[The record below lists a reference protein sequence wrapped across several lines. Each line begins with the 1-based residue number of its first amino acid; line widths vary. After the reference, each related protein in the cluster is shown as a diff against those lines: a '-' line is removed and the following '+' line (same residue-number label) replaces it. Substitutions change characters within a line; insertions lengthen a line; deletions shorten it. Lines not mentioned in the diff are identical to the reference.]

1 MEPFAREALP
11 GRVVFGVGAARTALA
26 DEVARF
32 GVSRLLLIAAG
43 GGETVAQDLAAPLAD
58 RIAGTFTGVQ
68 PHVPVEVADA
78 ARKQAAAIGA
88 DAVLSVGGGSAT
100 GTAKAVALTTGLPV
114 IAVPTTYA
122 GSEVTPVWGLS
133 DGERKTTGVDLRVL
147 PRLVIYDPELT
158 VSLPGPLSAASG
170 LNAVAHCVDGFWAP
184 GRNPVSALAA
194 TEAIRVLAAAL
205 PAVARDGTDLGAR
218 SDLLYGAYLAGSA
231 FAVTGSGLHH
241 KICHVLGGR
250 YGLPHAQTHAI
261 MLPYVLAFNAPG
273 APDAAS
279 RIGQALGSEHPAAAL
294 QALAAQ
300 LGLPR
305 GLREIG
311 LGEDQLAEAAR
322 LIEPVVPADNP
333 VPAGA
338 AALQVLLRHAW
349 AGDPVGTERAGTERA
364 GTERAGTERA
374 GTERGGTERGG
385 TERAGAG
392 RAGGEQSAREEAVT
406 DEVLAS
412 FAGADA
418 ARYREIMQSLVRH
431 LHAFARE
438 VRLTEPEWE
447 QGIDFLTRAGHIT
460 DDRRQEFILLSDVLG
475 LSMLTVA
482 INAPASAGATE
493 STVVGPFF
501 VTGAPEVPLG
511 GDIAGEA
518 KGRPCYVSGTVR
530 GTGGEPLPGARI
542 EVWESDEDG
551 FYDVQ
556 YPDGRIG
563 GRGWLRSAPDGGY
576 RFWSVRPAPYPIP
589 DDGPVG
595 ALLTAAGRGPMRP
608 AHLHFKVEAPGYRT
622 LITHIF
628 VAGDPYLDRDAVFG
642 VKDSLITDFAEHP
655 PGPGPDGRPL
665 DEPWTSVRFDIV
677 LARLAPG
684 PGSPGI

>member
-1 MEPFAREALP
+1 MEAFTCDALP
-11 GRVVFGVGAARTALA
+11 GRVVFGAGAARTALA
-26 DEVARF
+26 DEVARL

-43 GGETVAQDLAAPLAD
+43 GGETVARDLAAPLAG
-58 RIAGTFTGVQ
+58 RIAGTFTGVR

-88 DAVLSVGGGSAT
+88 DAVLSLGGGSAT

-133 DGERKTTGVDLRVL
+133 DGERKTTGVDMRVL

-170 LNAVAHCVDGFWAP
+170 LNAMAHCVDGFWAP

-194 TEAIRVLAAAL
+194 AEAIRVLAVAL

-279 RIGQALGSEHPAAAL
+279 RIGQALGSEHPASAL
-294 QALAAQ
+294 QALAAR

-338 AALQVLLRHAW
+338 AALEVLLRHAW
-349 AGDPVGTERAGTERA
+349 AGDPVGTGLAGTELA
-364 GTERAGTERA
+364 GTEL
-374 GTERGGTERGG
+374 
-385 TERAGAG
+385 AGAG
-392 RAGGEQSAREEAVT
+392 RAGGEQGAREEAVT

-438 VRLTEPEWE
+438 VRLTESEWQ

-501 VTGAPEVPLG
+501 VADAPEVPLG

-518 KGRPCYVSGTVR
+518 KGRPCYVSGTVL
-530 GTGGEPLPGARI
+530 GTGGEPVPGARI

-576 RFWSVRPAPYPIP
+576 WFWSVRPAPYPIP

-622 LITHIF
+622 LITLIF

-655 PGPGPDGRPL
+655 AGPGPDGRPL

-677 LARLAPG
+677 LASLASG
-684 PGSPGI
+684 AGSPGN

>member
-1 MEPFAREALP
+1 MEAFACDALP
-11 GRVVFGVGAARTALA
+11 GRVVFGAGAARTALA
-26 DEVARF
+26 DEVARL

-43 GGETVAQDLAAPLAD
+43 GGETVARDLAAPLAD
-58 RIAGTFTGVQ
+58 RIAGTFTGVR
-68 PHVPVEVADA
+68 PHVPVKVADA

-133 DGERKTTGVDLRVL
+133 DGERKTTGVDMRVL

-184 GRNPVSALAA
+184 GRNPVSSLAA

-300 LGLPR
+300 LRLPR

-311 LGEDQLAEAAR
+311 LAEDQLAEAAR

-338 AALQVLLRHAW
+338 AALEVLLRHAW
-349 AGDPVGTERAGTERA
+349 AGDPAGSEL
-364 GTERAGTERA
+364 
-374 GTERGGTERGG
+374 GGTELAGAELAG
-385 TERAGAG
+385 TGLAGAG
-392 RAGGEQSAREEAVT
+392 RAGGEQGAREEAVT

-412 FAGADA
+412 FAGADT

-438 VRLTEPEWE
+438 VRLTESEWE

-501 VTGAPEVPLG
+501 VADAPEVPLG

-518 KGRPCYVSGTVR
+518 KGRPCYVSGTVQ

-677 LARLAPG
+677 LARLASG
-684 PGSPGI
+684 AGSPGN

>member
-1 MEPFAREALP
+1 MQPFARDTLP
-11 GRVVFGVGAARTALA
+11 GRVVFGAGAARTALA
-26 DEVARF
+26 GEVARL
-32 GVSRLLLIAAG
+32 GVSRLLLIPSGSELSAAR
-43 GGETVAQDLAAPLAD
+43 ELTAPLAD
-58 RIAGTFTGVQ
+58 RIAGTFTGVR

-78 ARKQAAAIGA
+78 ARKQAAAVGA
-88 DAVLSVGGGSAT
+88 DAVLSLGGGSAT

-122 GSEVTPVWGLS
+122 GSEVTPVWGLTEG
-133 DGERKTTGVDLRVL
+133 DRKTTGVDARVL

-158 VSLPGPLSAASG
+158 ASLPGPVSAASG
-170 LNAVAHCVDGFWAP
+170 LNAMAHAVEAFWAP
-184 GRNPVSALAA
+184 GRNPVSSLTAA
-194 TEAIRVLAAAL
+194 EAIRVLAAAL
-205 PAVARDGTDLGAR
+205 PAVLRDGADIGAR
-218 SDLLYGAYLAGSA
+218 GDLLYGAYLAGST

-241 KICHVLGGR
+241 KICHILGGR
-250 YGLPHAQTHAI
+250 YDLPHAQTHAI

-273 APDAAS
+273 APDAA
-279 RIGQALGSEHPAAAL
+279 RQIGRALAGGGLASAGLDGAAPAAAL
-294 QALAAQ
+294 QRLAGQ

-305 GLREIG
+305 GLHEIG
-311 LGEDQLAEAAR
+311 LREEQIAEAAR
-322 LIEPVVPADNP
+322 LIEPVVPEDNP

-338 AALQVLLRHAW
+338 AALQALLRRAW
-349 AGDPVGTERAGTERA
+349 AGDPVPGDAQAE
-364 GTERAGTERA
+364 
-374 GTERGGTERGG
+374 
-385 TERAGAG
+385 
-392 RAGGEQSAREEAVT
+392 GEAAVT
-406 DEVLAS
+406 AEVLAT
-412 FAGADA
+412 FNA
-418 ARYREIMQSLVRH
+418 AAAPRYREVMQSLVRH
-431 LHAFARE
+431 LHAFARD
-438 VRLTEPEWE
+438 VRLTESQWQ
-447 QGIDFLTRAGHIT
+447 QGIDFLTRTGHIT

-501 VTGAPEVPLG
+501 TDESPEVPLG

-530 GTGGEPLPGARI
+530 GTGGEPVPGARI

-563 GRGWLRSAPDGGY
+563 GRGWLRSAPDGEY

-595 ALLTAAGRGPMRP
+595 DLLAAAGRGPMRP

-642 VKDSLITDFAEHP
+642 VKQSLITDFAEHP
-655 PGPGPDGRPL
+655 AGPGPDGRPL
-665 DEPWTSVRFDIV
+665 DGPWTSVEFDIV
-677 LARLAPG
+677 LAPLAPD
-684 PGSPGI
+684 PR

>member
-1 MEPFAREALP
+1 MQPFARDTLP
-11 GRVVFGVGAARTALA
+11 GRVVFGAGAARTALA
-26 DEVARF
+26 GEVARL
-32 GVSRLLLIAAG
+32 GVSRLLLIPSGSELSAAR
-43 GGETVAQDLAAPLAD
+43 ELTAPLAD
-58 RIAGTFTGVQ
+58 RIAGTFTGVR

-78 ARKQAAAIGA
+78 ARKQAAAVGA
-88 DAVLSVGGGSAT
+88 DAVLSLGGGSAT
-100 GTAKAVALTTGLPV
+100 GLAKAVALTTGLPV

-122 GSEVTPVWGLS
+122 GSEVTPVWGLTEG
-133 DGERKTTGVDLRVL
+133 DRKTTGVDARVL

-158 VSLPGPLSAASG
+158 ASLPGPVSAASG
-170 LNAVAHCVDGFWAP
+170 LNAMAHAVEAFWAP
-184 GRNPVSALAA
+184 GRNPVSSLTAA
-194 TEAIRVLAAAL
+194 EAIRVLAAAL
-205 PAVARDGTDLGAR
+205 PAVLRDGADTGAR
-218 SDLLYGAYLAGSA
+218 GDLLYGAYLAGST

-241 KICHVLGGR
+241 KICHILGGR
-250 YGLPHAQTHAI
+250 YDLPHAQTHAI

-273 APDAAS
+273 APDAA
-279 RIGQALGSEHPAAAL
+279 RQIGRALAGGGLASAGLDGAGPAAAL
-294 QALAAQ
+294 QRLAGQ

-305 GLREIG
+305 GLCEIG
-311 LGEDQLAEAAR
+311 LREEQIAEAAR

-338 AALQVLLRHAW
+338 AALQALLRRAW
-349 AGDPVGTERAGTERA
+349 AGDSVPDDAQ
-364 GTERAGTERA
+364 
-374 GTERGGTERGG
+374 
-385 TERAGAG
+385 
-392 RAGGEQSAREEAVT
+392 AGGEAAVT
-406 DEVLAS
+406 AEVLAT
-412 FAGADA
+412 FNA
-418 ARYREIMQSLVRH
+418 AAAPRYREVMQSLVRH
-431 LHAFARE
+431 LHAFARD
-438 VRLTEPEWE
+438 VRLTESQWQ
-447 QGIDFLTRAGHIT
+447 QGIDFLTRTGHIT

-501 VTGAPEVPLG
+501 TDESPEVPLG
-511 GDIAGEA
+511 GDITGEA

-530 GTGGEPLPGARI
+530 GTGGEPVPGARI

-563 GRGWLRSAPDGGY
+563 GRGWLRSAPDGEY

-595 ALLTAAGRGPMRP
+595 DLLAAAGRGPMRP

-642 VKDSLITDFAEHP
+642 VK
-655 PGPGPDGRPL
+655 
-665 DEPWTSVRFDIV
+665 
-677 LARLAPG
+677 
-684 PGSPGI
+684 

>member
-1 MEPFAREALP
+1 MEPFARDTLP
-11 GRVVFGVGAARTALA
+11 GRVVFGAGAARTALA
-26 DEVARF
+26 AEVARL
-32 GVSRLLLIAAG
+32 GVSRVLLIPSGSEQSAAR
-43 GGETVAQDLAAPLAD
+43 ELTAPLAD
-58 RIAGTFTGVQ
+58 RIAGTFTGVR

-78 ARKQAAAIGA
+78 ARKQAAAVGA
-88 DAVLSVGGGSAT
+88 DAVLSLGGGSAT

-122 GSEVTPVWGLS
+122 GSEVTPVWGLTEG
-133 DGERKTTGVDLRVL
+133 DRKTTGVDARVL

-158 VSLPGPLSAASG
+158 ASLPAPVSAASG
-170 LNAVAHCVDGFWAP
+170 LNAMAHGVEAFWAP
-184 GRNPVSALAA
+184 GRNPVSSLTAG
-194 TEAIRVLAAAL
+194 EAIRVLAAAL
-205 PAVARDGTDLGAR
+205 PAVLRDGADIGAR
-218 SDLLYGAYLAGSA
+218 GDLLYGAYLAGST

-241 KICHVLGGR
+241 KICHILGGR
-250 YGLPHAQTHAI
+250 YDLPHAQTHAI

-273 APDAAS
+273 APDAA
-279 RIGQALGSEHPAAAL
+279 RQIGRALAGAGLGADPAAAL
-294 QALAAQ
+294 QRLAGQ

-311 LGEDQLAEAAR
+311 FGEEQIAEAAR

-333 VPAGA
+333 VPADA
-338 AALQVLLRHAW
+338 AALEGLLRRAW
-349 AGDPVGTERAGTERA
+349 AGDPLRDDAQAAG
-364 GTERAGTERA
+364 
-374 GTERGGTERGG
+374 
-385 TERAGAG
+385 
-392 RAGGEQSAREEAVT
+392 EEAVT
-406 DEVLAS
+406 AEVLATFS
-412 FAGADA
+412 GAA
-418 ARYREIMQSLVRH
+418 APRYREVMQSLVRH
-431 LHAFARE
+431 LHAFARD
-438 VRLTEPEWE
+438 VRLTESQWE
-447 QGIDFLTRAGHIT
+447 QGIDFLTRTGHIT

-501 VTGAPEVPLG
+501 TDESPEVPLG
-511 GDIAGEA
+511 GDITGEA

-530 GTGGEPLPGARI
+530 GTGGEPVPGARI

-556 YPDGRIG
+556 YPDGRTG
-563 GRGWLRSAPDGGY
+563 GRGWLRSAPDGEY

-595 ALLTAAGRGPMRP
+595 DLLAAAGRGPMRP

-642 VKDSLITDFAEHP
+642 VKESLITDFAEHP
-655 PGPGPDGRPL
+655 AGPGPDGRPL
-665 DEPWTSVRFDIV
+665 DGPWTSVEFDIV
-677 LARLAPG
+677 LAPLAPG
-684 PGSPGI
+684 RG

>member
-1 MEPFAREALP
+1 MEPFARDALP
-11 GRVVFGVGAARTALA
+11 GRVVFGAGAARTALA
-26 DEVARF
+26 DEVARL

-43 GGETVAQDLAAPLAD
+43 GGETVARDLAAPLAD

-68 PHVPVEVADA
+68 PHVPVQVADA
-78 ARKQAAAIGA
+78 ARKQAAAVGA

-122 GSEVTPVWGLS
+122 GSEVTPVWGLT
-133 DGERKTTGVDLRVL
+133 DGERKTTGVDARVL

-170 LNAVAHCVDGFWAP
+170 LNAMAHCVDAFWAP

-194 TEAIRVLAAAL
+194 GEAIRVLAAAL
-205 PAVARDGTDLGAR
+205 PAVSRDGSDLGAR
-218 SDLLYGAYLAGSA
+218 GDLLYGAYLAGTA

-273 APDAAS
+273 APDAAR
-279 RIGQALGSEHPAAAL
+279 RIGLALGSADPAGAL
-294 QALAAQ
+294 QVLAAE

-311 LGEDQLAEAAR
+311 LREDQVAEAAR

-333 VPAGA
+333 VPADA
-338 AALQVLLRHAW
+338 AALEALLRHAW
-349 AGDPVGTERAGTERA
+349 AGDRGRRARPASAAATVRRARPGGHGPGTQA
-364 GTERAGTERA
+364 
-374 GTERGGTERGG
+374 
-385 TERAGAG
+385 
-392 RAGGEQSAREEAVT
+392 AREEAVT
-406 DEVLAS
+406 AEVLAS
-412 FAGADA
+412 FGGAEA
-418 ARYREIMQSLVRH
+418 ARYREIMESLVRH

-438 VRLTEPEWE
+438 VRLTETEWQ

-493 STVVGPFF
+493 ATVVGPFF
-501 VTGAPEVPLG
+501 VAGAPEVPLG

-530 GTGGEPLPGARI
+530 GTGGEPVPGARI

-595 ALLTAAGRGPMRP
+595 DLLTAAAPGPMRP
-608 AHLHFKVEAPGYRT
+608 AHLHFKVDAPGYRT

-642 VKDSLITDFAEHP
+642 VKESLITDFAEHP
-655 PGPGPDGRPL
+655 PGRGPDGRVS
-665 DEPWTSVRFDIV
+665 DEPWTSVTFDIV
-677 LARLAPG
+677 LARLAPAPQT
-684 PGSPGI
+684 PGL

>member
-1 MEPFAREALP
+1 MEPFARDVLP
-11 GRVVFGVGAARTALA
+11 GRVVFGAGAARTALA
-26 DEVARF
+26 GEVARL
-32 GVSRLLLIAAG
+32 GVSRLLLIPSGSERSAAR
-43 GGETVAQDLAAPLAD
+43 ELFAPLAD
-58 RIAGTFTGVQ
+58 RIAGTFTGVR

-78 ARKQAAAIGA
+78 ARKQAAAVGA
-88 DAVLSVGGGSAT
+88 DAVLSLGGGSAT

-122 GSEVTPVWGLS
+122 GSEVTPVWGLTEG
-133 DGERKTTGVDLRVL
+133 DRKTTGVDARVL

-158 VSLPGPLSAASG
+158 ASLPGPVSAASG
-170 LNAVAHCVDGFWAP
+170 LNAMAHAVEAFWAP
-184 GRNPVSALAA
+184 GRNPVSSLTAA
-194 TEAIRVLAAAL
+194 EAIRVLAAAL
-205 PAVARDGTDLGAR
+205 PAVLRDGADTGAR
-218 SDLLYGAYLAGSA
+218 GDLLYGAYLAGTA

-241 KICHVLGGR
+241 KICHILGGR
-250 YGLPHAQTHAI
+250 YDLPHAQTHAI

-273 APDAAS
+273 APDAA
-279 RIGQALGSEHPAAAL
+279 RQIGQALAGGRLAGGDPAAAL
-294 QALAAQ
+294 QRLAGQ

-311 LGEDQLAEAAR
+311 FGEEQIAEAAR
-322 LIEPVVPADNP
+322 LIEPAVPADNP
-333 VPAGA
+333 VPADA
-338 AALQVLLRHAW
+338 AALQALLRRAW
-349 AGDPVGTERAGTERA
+349 AGDRLPDDAQAQAAGEA
-364 GTERAGTERA
+364 
-374 GTERGGTERGG
+374 
-385 TERAGAG
+385 
-392 RAGGEQSAREEAVT
+392 AVT
-406 DEVLAS
+406 AEVLATFS
-412 FAGADA
+412 GAA
-418 ARYREIMQSLVRH
+418 APRYREVMQSLVRH
-431 LHAFARE
+431 LHAFARD
-438 VRLTEPEWE
+438 VRLTESEWE

-501 VTGAPEVPLG
+501 TDDSPEVALG

-530 GTGGEPLPGARI
+530 GTGGEPVPGTRI

-556 YPDGRIG
+556 YPDGRTG
-563 GRGWLRSAPDGGY
+563 GRGWLRSALDGEY

-595 ALLTAAGRGPMRP
+595 DLLTAAGRGPMRP

-642 VKDSLITDFAEHP
+642 VKESLITDFAEHP
-655 PGPGPDGRPL
+655 PGTGPDGRRL
-665 DEPWTSVRFDIV
+665 DGPWTSVAFDIV
-677 LARLAPG
+677 LAPLAPG
-684 PGSPGI
+684 PG

>member
-1 MEPFAREALP
+1 MEPFAHDALP
-11 GRVVFGVGAARTALA
+11 GRVVFGAGVARTALA
-26 DEVARF
+26 GEVARL
-32 GVSRLLLIAAG
+32 GVSRLLLIPSGSAQQAAR
-43 GGETVAQDLAAPLAD
+43 ELTAPLAD
-58 RIAGTFTGVQ
+58 RIAGTFTGVR
-68 PHVPVEVADA
+68 PHVPAEVADA
-78 ARKQAAAIGA
+78 ARRQAAAIGA
-88 DAVLSVGGGSAT
+88 DAVLSLGGGSAT
-100 GTAKAVALTTGLPV
+100 GTAKAVALTTGLPL

-122 GSEVTPVWGLS
+122 GSEVTPVWGLTEG
-133 DGERKTTGVDLRVL
+133 DRKTTGVDARVL

-158 VSLPGPLSAASG
+158 ASLPGPVSAASG
-170 LNAVAHCVDGFWAP
+170 LNAMAHAVEAFWAP
-184 GRNPVSALAA
+184 GRNPVSSLTAA
-194 TEAIRVLAAAL
+194 EAIRVLSAAL
-205 PAVARDGTDLGAR
+205 PAVLRNGADTGAR
-218 SDLLYGAYLAGSA
+218 GDLLYGAYLAGTT

-241 KICHVLGGR
+241 KICHILGGR
-250 YGLPHAQTHAI
+250 YDLPHAQTHAI

-273 APDAAS
+273 APDAA
-279 RIGQALGSEHPAAAL
+279 RQIGRALDGTDPAARL
-294 QALAAQ
+294 QRLAGQ

-311 LGEDQLAEAAR
+311 FREDQIAEAAR

-333 VPAGA
+333 VPARA
-338 AALQVLLRHAW
+338 AALEALLRQAW
-349 AGDPVGTERAGTERA
+349 AGDPVADSPALDSPVRDDAQA
-364 GTERAGTERA
+364 V
-374 GTERGGTERGG
+374 
-385 TERAGAG
+385 
-392 RAGGEQSAREEAVT
+392 GEAAVT
-406 DEVLAS
+406 AEVLATFS
-412 FAGADA
+412 GAA
-418 ARYREIMQSLVRH
+418 APRYTEVMQSLVRH
-431 LHAFARE
+431 LHGFARD
-438 VRLTEPEWE
+438 VRLTAAEWQ
-447 QGIDFLTRAGHIT
+447 QGIDFLTRTGHIT

-501 VTGAPEVPLG
+501 VDASPEVPLG
-511 GDIAGEA
+511 GDITGEA

-530 GTGGEPLPGARI
+530 GTGGEPVPGARI

-563 GRGWLRSAPDGGY
+563 GRGWLRSAPDGEY

-595 ALLTAAGRGPMRP
+595 DLLAAAGRGPMRP

-642 VKDSLITDFAEHP
+642 VKESLITDFAEHP

-665 DEPWTSVRFDIV
+665 DEPWTSVEFDIV
-677 LARLAPG
+677 LAPLAPALG
-684 PGSPGI
+684 